1 MFRSSWMETGHSG
14 LRYGREGLFVGLFHR
29 NLFREFLGDVA
40 FVVRNRI
47 FVRIPRGLRGVVAVA
62 PDDAEVGKRMSASI
76 VGMTSRWRGEDG
88 FGSDHASEGRV
99 GAWPPRR

>member
-29 NLFREFLGDVA
+29 NLFREFLGTWLSWSGTGYSSGSLE
-40 FVVRNRI
+40 
-47 FVRIPRGLRGVVAVA
+47 GLRGVVAVA

-99 GAWPPRR
+99 GD